1 MLVHALGMWLCSL
14 NVGHLMSV
22 KVFFIS
28 ICNHHLN
35 LPLPIRLNQ
44 FFSLYLNTK
53 ERESTCTDWQ
63 RDQAEKDVQQVRTG
77 NVLASQESA
86 LSR

>member
-53 ERESTCTDWQ
+53 ERESTCI
-63 RDQAEKDVQQVRTG
+63 DQAEKDVQQVRNG
-77 NVLASQESA
+77 NVLASEESA